1 LTSALPEIEKLGR
14 LREPNEACGILL
26 DIPWRKS
33 DGTMSFIK
41 ELPNRSMQA
50 GKYKINP
57 VDLRLV
63 LEGLEDVE
71 DVAIWHTHPSGFLGP
86 SEGDLLYRPDPQI
99 WMVVVALTEQGPVA
113 TWF

>member
-1 LTSALPEIEKLGR
+1 
-14 LREPNEACGILL
+14 
-26 DIPWRKS
+26 
-33 DGTMSFIK
+33 MSFIK

-50 GKYKINP
+50 GKYKIDP
-57 VDLRLV
+57 ADLRLV
-63 LEGLEDVE
+63 LDGLEDVE